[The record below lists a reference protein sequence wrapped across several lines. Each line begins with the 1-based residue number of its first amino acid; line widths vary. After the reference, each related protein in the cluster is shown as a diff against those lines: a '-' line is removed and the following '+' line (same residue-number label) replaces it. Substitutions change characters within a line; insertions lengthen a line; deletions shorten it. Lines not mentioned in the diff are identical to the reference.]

1 MKTWLTPPH
10 TKDRLHRRVSV
21 HGKELWTCQR
31 WGEEMKTLKMQQ
43 KSGHR
48 PEEAPLWKSSH
59 LGPDRTAERQLS
71 SFYIIF
77 FIGRK
82 DKIKDRTKWPGLTF
96 ELPGPAAGELLL
108 CSFFVSVSV
117 SWTEMSQNPDKGG
130 KVHGILSGE
139 KDVLK
144 RNTSCLPF
152 TVSPDQCLSLDL
164 CNSNELMW
172 QSLLCH
178 CRNKWFLW

>member
-1 MKTWLTPPH
+1 MKTWLTAPH

-31 WGEEMKTLKMQQ
+31 WGEEMKTLKVQQ

-77 FIGRK
+77 FIGCK

-108 CSFFVSVSV
+108 CSFFVSISV

-139 KDVLK
+139 KYFL
-144 RNTSCLPF
+144 F
-152 TVSPDQCLSLDL
+152 SLHSVTWPVPVNQY
-164 CNSNELMW
+164 CS
-172 QSLLCH
+172 
-178 CRNKWFLW
+178 RV